1 MQETPHILLIDD
13 EERML
18 AMLEKVLTRKGYM
31 VCTCSEGKE
40 ALRLLE
46 EQSFDVV
53 VTDLRMP
60 EVSGMEILRMVKEF
74 SPETMVV
81 MMTAFG
87 SVDSAVEAMK
97 AGAYDYLSKP
107 FKIEELLLILDRA
120 LEKWRLHKE
129 VTSLRHE
136 VWGRYRFDNLIGKS
150 KAMQDLFEL
159 IQRIAKAKTTVL
171 IYGKSGTGKELVAKA
186 IHYNSPRREKPFV
199 TVNCAALPESLL
211 ESELFGHVKG
221 AFTGATNNRKGL
233 FEEASG
239 GTVFLDEIGE
249 ISTALQVKLLRVL
262 QEGEVK
268 RVGQTSS
275 IKVDFRLIAATNRD
289 LNEAV
294 RQGNFREDL
303 YYRLNVIS
311 LALPELKERKE
322 DIPLLANHFIQK
334 YAKQAHSPVE
344 GISKEAMDLLL
355 RYPWPGNVRELE
367 NVIERAV
374 TLGKGPLITPE
385 DLPDLVREE
394 HRQEYEALLE
404 GDLSLEELEKEY
416 IKRTLRKTQGHQTR
430 TAAILGIDRRTLYR
444 KIRKYGLL
452 NNLSSL

>member
-1 MQETPHILLIDD
+1 V
-13 EERML
+13 
-18 AMLEKVLTRKGYM
+18 K
-31 VCTCSEGKE
+31 
-40 ALRLLE
+40 
-46 EQSFDVV
+46 
-53 VTDLRMP
+53 DL
-60 EVSGMEILRMVKEF
+60 
-74 SPETMVV
+74 SPDTMVV

-107 FKIEELLLILDRA
+107 FKIEELLLILERA

-136 VWGRYRFDNLIGKS
+136 VWGRYQFDNLIGKS
-150 KAMQDLFEL
+150 KSMQDLFEL

-221 AFTGATNNRKGL
+221 AFTGATSNRKGL
-233 FEEASG
+233 FEEATG

-249 ISTALQVKLLRVL
+249 ISPALQVKLLRVL

-289 LNEAV
+289 LSEAV
-294 RQGNFREDL
+294 RQGTFREDL

-311 LALPELKERKE
+311 LSLPELKDRKE
-322 DIPLLANHFIQK
+322 DIPLLANHFVKK
-334 YAKQAHSPVE
+334 YARQAQSPVE

-416 IKRTLRKTQGHQTR
+416 IRRTLQKTRGHQTK

-452 NNLSSL
+452 KEITSS